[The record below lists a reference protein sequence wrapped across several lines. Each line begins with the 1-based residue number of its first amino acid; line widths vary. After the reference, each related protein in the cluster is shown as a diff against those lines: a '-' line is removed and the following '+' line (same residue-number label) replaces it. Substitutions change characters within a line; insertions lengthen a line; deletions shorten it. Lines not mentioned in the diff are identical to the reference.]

1 MRDGHGAVVGEDGQ
15 LEVEGGAGAAVGV
28 GDRQEGD
35 ASLLPQVVLKIEL
48 KTNYNFCFNQRKKI
62 RESKKLV
69 KKVGLAK
76 NLKEGKVFE
85 VDAEKQQNSLFDIP
99 ISLIEKLITFWFQSR
114 NSLCRVPL
122 RHFKESVTQTSL
134 VTELG

>member
-48 KTNYNFCFNQRKKI
+48 KTNYNFCSSQHK
-62 RESKKLV
+62 
-69 KKVGLAK
+69 
-76 NLKEGKVFE
+76 
-85 VDAEKQQNSLFDIP
+85 
-99 ISLIEKLITFWFQSR
+99 
-114 NSLCRVPL
+114 
-122 RHFKESVTQTSL
+122 
-134 VTELG
+134 

>member
-48 KTNYNFCFNQRKKI
+48 KTNYNFCFYQHKKM

-69 KKVGLAK
+69 NKVGLA
-76 NLKEGKVFE
+76 
-85 VDAEKQQNSLFDIP
+85 
-99 ISLIEKLITFWFQSR
+99 
-114 NSLCRVPL
+114 
-122 RHFKESVTQTSL
+122 
-134 VTELG
+134 